1 MLLRLSMAEEVKE
14 LSQEERLKVVEQ
26 ELALVLQ
33 VLHNHQQLFSS
44 MFKEPKKK
52 SIIQL

>member
-1 MLLRLSMAEEVKE
+1 MVEEVKE
-14 LSQEERLKVVEQ
+14 LSLEERLKIVEQ

-52 SIIQL
+52 KSIIQL